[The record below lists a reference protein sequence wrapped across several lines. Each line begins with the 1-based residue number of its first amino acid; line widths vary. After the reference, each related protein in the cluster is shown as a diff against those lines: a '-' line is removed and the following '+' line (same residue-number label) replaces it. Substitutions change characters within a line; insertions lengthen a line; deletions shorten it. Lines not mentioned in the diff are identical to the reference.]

1 MTACFRQKADRRAA
15 AATGHDGRGIHRLV
29 QAHRLEAD
37 LALRMAKVV
46 GFRNIAVHACDSIDW
61 NIVFAIATGHLR
73 DFE

>member
-1 MTACFRQKADRRAA
+1 MPLPPPGTMGEAFD
-15 AATGHDGRGIHRLV
+15 RLV